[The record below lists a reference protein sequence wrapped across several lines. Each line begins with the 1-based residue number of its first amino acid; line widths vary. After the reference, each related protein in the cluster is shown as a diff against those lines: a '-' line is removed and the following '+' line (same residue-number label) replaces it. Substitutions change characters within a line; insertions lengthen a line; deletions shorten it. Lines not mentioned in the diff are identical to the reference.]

1 MVLNLRSA
9 IQQDRLDCT
18 PAHTAVHAEAYMKS
32 STGPVEHSGAILE
45 WGYKTSDL
53 PLPLHDQRS
62 GLRHP
67 PEQPAIV
74 NLSPASQYS
83 IPIIMGSSLL
93 ENWAQLTSPA
103 SERDPDVPWRQDR

>member
-9 IQQDRLDCT
+9 IEQDRLDCT
-18 PAHTAVHAEAYMKS
+18 PAQMAVYAETYMRT

-67 PEQPAIV
+67 PEQPVIV
-74 NLSPASQYS
+74 NLSPASQYI
-83 IPIIMGSSLL
+83 IPIIMGSSLP
-93 ENWAQLTSPA
+93 ENWAHFTSAA
-103 SERDPDVPWRQDR
+103 SERDPDAPWRQDR